1 MAKGDKQDVA
11 RAKTAAATKVKI
23 AKYNSPASQAQR
35 AKESLTRN
43 PKALKTKTAD
53 QMTPKQKASAMAK
66 EQAKAVKNRAAFAK
80 AQGAKNKMKAQGVKI
95 NSSATSNYNRK
106 SK

>member
-1 MAKGDKQDVA
+1 MAKGDKTDVA
-11 RAKTAAATKVKI
+11 KAKAAATQKAKV

-43 PKALKTKTAD
+43 PQALKTKTAA

-66 EQAKAVKNRAAFAK
+66 EQAKATKNRAAF
-80 AQGAKNKMKAQGVKI
+80 NKMKAQGAKI
-95 NSSATSNYNRK
+95 GSSATSGYGK
-106 SK
+106 TTKK

>member
-11 RAKTAAATKVKI
+11 RAKAAAATKAKI
-23 AKYNSPASQAQR
+23 SKYNSPASQAQR

-43 PKALKTKTAD
+43 SKALSTKTAA

-66 EQAKAVKNRAAFAK
+66 EQAKAVKSRAAFAK
-80 AQGAKNKMKAQGVKI
+80 QKANPKI
-95 NSSATSNYNRK
+95 GLSPTSSALERARAKRGNK
-106 SK
+106 